1 MDMGLRAKLIIAF
14 GVLGIALAAL
24 VYRATRPPEI
34 YVFAGVAGPDT
45 PTIVP
50 PSVDTRW
57 QKYGGG
63 AKSRLAILL
72 TDEHAPW
79 LGLAHG
85 LKSIGVPFTITTD
98 YAEAVTHRVVLVY
111 PRISGLMSAE
121 ALKALATV
129 PRDGG
134 TLIGVNVLGGGLEEV
149 FGFASVEPSHQHFE
163 LRFDAK
169 AAQRFGF
176 VDPHEQVLSLGNRAK
191 ATEAVV
197 GSYGYLG
204 ADQYALARYEDGQ
217 AAITERSIGAG
228 KAYAVGIDLGSYMLQ
243 GYNNREESVGRSYD
257 NGFEP
262 SIDVLLRLL
271 RSLYRAGESDAVT
284 LGTVPFDR
292 ALSVVLSHDIDYTK
306 SLPNSVAYAAF
317 EKSQGVRATYFMQT
331 KYLRDFNDDVIL
343 NGDTAHYLHQLG
355 EMGMEVGSHTVAH
368 SRVFKD
374 FPLGTGKERYP
385 DYRPFVRDRNTAV
398 GGSVLGEVRV
408 SKFLIETVGGYA
420 PVISFR
426 PGELSNPF
434 ALPQVLEAAGYRYS
448 SSVTAN
454 SSLTHL
460 PFQLD
465 YNRGNTAET
474 PIYEFPITI
483 EDEELPPMGE
493 RLPQGIELA
502 HKIARYGGSV
512 VVLIHPDIL
521 GHKFDFERGF
531 VAALQPEAWFGT
543 LGELGAWWA
552 AREAVAVDVADIGS
566 DRAVTLTLPQHI
578 AGLGL
583 SVPAGWIYRASEP
596 ADLKIAVAES
606 GVLIAEAQGRIT
618 LRFTAVPR

>member
-1 MDMGLRAKLIIAF
+1 MGLRAKLSIAF
-14 GVLGIALAAL
+14 GVLAILGAALA
-24 VYRATRPPEI
+24 YRMTRPPEI

-50 PSVDTRW
+50 PRVDTPW

-63 AKSRLAILL
+63 GKSRLAILL

-98 YAEAVTHRVVLVY
+98 YAEAVAHRVVLVY
-111 PRISGLMSAE
+111 PRISGQMSPE
-121 ALKALATV
+121 ALKALAAV

-134 TLIGVNVLGGGLEEV
+134 TLIGVNVLGGGLDEV
-149 FGFASVEPSHQHFE
+149 FGFASAVPSRQHFE

-191 ATEAVV
+191 ATQAAI
-197 GSYGYLG
+197 GTYGYVG

-217 AAITERSIGAG
+217 AAITERGIGAG

-271 RSLYRAGESDAVT
+271 RTIYRAGESDAAT

-292 ALSVVLSHDIDYTK
+292 ALSVVFSHDIDFTK
-306 SLPNSVAYAAF
+306 SLANSVAYAEF
-317 EKSQGVRATYFMQT
+317 EKSQGLRATYFMQT

-343 NGDTAHYLHQLG
+343 NGDTVHYLRQLG

-368 SRVFKD
+368 SRVFKY

-385 DYRPFVRDRNTAV
+385 DYRPFVRDRDTAV
-398 GGSVLGEVRV
+398 NGTILGEVRV
-408 SKFLIETVGGYA
+408 SKFLIETIGGYR

-434 ALPQVLEAAGYRYS
+434 ALPQVLEATGYRYS

-460 PFQLD
+460 PFQLN
-465 YNRGNTAET
+465 YNRENTAET
-474 PIYEFPITI
+474 PIYEFPVTI

-493 RLPQGIELA
+493 RMPQGIELA
-502 HKIARYGGSV
+502 HKIARYGGCV
-512 VVLIHPDIL
+512 VVLIHPNIL
-521 GHKFDFERGF
+521 GHKFAFEQGF
-531 VAALQPEAWFGT
+531 VAALKPEAWFGT
-543 LGELGAWWA
+543 IGELGAWWA
-552 AREAVAVDVADIGS
+552 ARDAAIVDVADNGG
-566 DRAVTLTLPQHI
+566 DRAVTLTLPQQI

-583 SVPAGWIYRASEP
+583 SVPAGWTYRASEP
-596 ADLKIAVAES
+596 ADLKVAVAES
-606 GVLIAEAQGRIT
+606 GVLIAEAQGTVT
-618 LRFTAVPR
+618 LHFTAAPR

>member
-1 MDMGLRAKLIIAF
+1 MGLRAKLIIAF
-14 GVLGIALAAL
+14 GVLAIALAAL
-24 VYRATRPPEI
+24 AYRVTRAPEI
-34 YVFAGVAGPDT
+34 YVFAGVAGPDA

-50 PSVDTRW
+50 PPVDTPW

-63 AKSRLAILL
+63 SKSRLAILL

-98 YAEAVTHRVVLVY
+98 YAEAVAHRVVLVY
-111 PRISGLMSAE
+111 PRISGQMSPA
-121 ALKALATV
+121 ALKALAAL

-134 TLIGVNVLGGGLEEV
+134 TLIGVNVLGGGLDEL
-149 FGFASVEPSHQHFE
+149 FGFASAEPSRQRFE
-163 LRFDAK
+163 LRFEPK
-169 AAQRFGF
+169 AAQHFGF
-176 VDPHEQVLSLGNRAK
+176 VDPREQVLSLGNRAK
-191 ATEAVV
+191 ATEAV
-197 GSYGYLG
+197 GTYGYLG
-204 ADQYALARYEDGQ
+204 ADRYAVARYEDGQ

-228 KAYAVGIDLGSYMLQ
+228 KAYAVGLDLGSYMLQ

-292 ALSVVLSHDIDYTK
+292 ALSVVLSHDIDFTK
-306 SLPNSVAYAAF
+306 SLPNSVAYAEF

-343 NGDTAHYLHQLG
+343 NGDTARYLRQLG
-355 EMGMEVGSHTVAH
+355 ELGMEVGSHTVAH
-368 SRVFKD
+368 SRVFKY
-374 FPLGTGKERYP
+374 FPLGTGEERYP
-385 DYRPFVRDRNTAV
+385 DYRPFVRDRDTAV
-398 GGSVLGEVRV
+398 GGTILGEVRV
-408 SKFLIETVGGYA
+408 SKFLIETVGGYR

-434 ALPQVLEAAGYRYS
+434 ALPQVLQATGYRYS

-460 PFQLD
+460 PFELD
-465 YNRGNTAET
+465 YNRESTAET
-474 PIYEFPITI
+474 PIYEFPVTI
-483 EDEELPPMGE
+483 EDEELPPLGE
-493 RLPQGIELA
+493 RLPQALELA
-502 HKIARYGGSV
+502 HKVARYGGSV

-531 VAALQPEAWFGT
+531 VAALKGEAWFGT
-543 LGELGAWWA
+543 IGELGAWWA
-552 AREAVAVDVADIGS
+552 ARDAVTVEVADSGD

-583 SVPAGWIYRASEP
+583 SVPSGWTYRASEP
-596 ADLKIAVAES
+596 ADLKVAVGES
-606 GVLIAEAQGRIT
+606 GVLIAEAQGAVT
-618 LRFTAVPR
+618 LHFTATAAR

>member
-1 MDMGLRAKLIIAF
+1 MGLRAKLIIAF
-14 GVLGIALAAL
+14 GALAIAIAA
-24 VYRATRPPEI
+24 VAYRVTRPPEI
-34 YVFAGVAGPDT
+34 YVFAGVEGPNT

-50 PSVDTRW
+50 PPVETPW
-57 QKYGGG
+57 QKYRGGS
-63 AKSRLAILL
+63 KSRLAILL

-111 PRISGLMSAE
+111 PRISGLLSAE
-121 ALKALATV
+121 ALKALAAL

-149 FGFASVEPSHQHFE
+149 FGFSTAEPSRQHFE
-163 LRFDAK
+163 LRFGAK

-176 VDPHEQVLSLGNRAK
+176 IDPREQVLSLGNRAK
-191 ATEAVV
+191 TALAVV
-197 GSYGYLG
+197 GTYGYLG

-228 KAYAVGIDLGSYMLQ
+228 KAYAVGIDLGSYILQ
-243 GYNNREESVGRSYD
+243 GYNNREEAVGRSYD

-271 RSLYRAGESDAVT
+271 RSIYRAGESDAVT

-306 SLPNSVAYAAF
+306 SLPNSVAYAEF

-343 NGDTAHYLHQLG
+343 NDDTVPYLRRLAA
-355 EMGMEVGSHTVAH
+355 MGMEIGSHTVAH
-368 SRVFKD
+368 SRVFKY

-385 DYRPFVRDRNTAV
+385 DYRPFVRDRDTAV
-398 GGSVLGEVRV
+398 GGTILGEVRV
-408 SKFLIETVGGYA
+408 SKFLVETLGGYA
-420 PVISFR
+420 PVLSFR

-460 PFQLD
+460 PFQLN
-465 YNRGNTAET
+465 YNRENTAET
-474 PIYEFPITI
+474 PIYEFPLTI
-483 EDEELPPMGE
+483 EDEELPPMGQ
-493 RLPQGIELA
+493 RLPQALDLA
-502 HKIARYGGSV
+502 HKVARYGGSV

-521 GHKFDFERGF
+521 GHKLDFERGF
-531 VAALQPEAWFGT
+531 VTALKPEAWFGT
-543 LGELGAWWA
+543 IGEFGAWWA
-552 AREAVAVDVADIGS
+552 ARDAVTIEVADSGD
-566 DRAVTLTLPQHI
+566 DRTVTLMLPQHI

-583 SVPAGWIYRASEP
+583 SVPSGWTYRASEP
-596 ADLKIAVAES
+596 VDLKLAVGES
-606 GVLIAEAQGRIT
+606 GVLIAEAQGTVT
-618 LRFTAVPR
+618 LHFTAAAAR

>member
-1 MDMGLRAKLIIAF
+1 MGLRAKFIIAF
-14 GVLGIALAAL
+14 GMLAIAVAALA
-24 VYRATRPPEI
+24 YRMTRPPEI

-50 PSVDTRW
+50 PPVDTPW
-57 QKYGGG
+57 QKYAGDG
-63 AKSRLAILL
+63 KSRLAILL
-72 TDEHAPW
+72 TDEDAPW

-85 LKSIGVPFTITTD
+85 LKAIGVPFTITTD
-98 YAEAVTHRVVLVY
+98 YADAVRHRVVLVY
-111 PRISGLMSAE
+111 PRISGLMSPD
-121 ALKALATV
+121 ALKALAAV

-134 TLIGVNVLGGGLEEV
+134 TLIGVNVLGGGLDEV
-149 FGFASVEPSHQHFE
+149 FGFASAVPSRQHFE

-169 AAQRFGF
+169 AAPRFGF
-176 VDPHEQVLSLGNRAK
+176 VDPHEQALSLGNRAK
-191 ATEAVV
+191 AAQAVI

-228 KAYAVGIDLGSYMLQ
+228 RAYALGIDLGSYMLQ

-292 ALSVVLSHDIDYTK
+292 ALSVVLSHDIDYTR
-306 SLPNSVAYAAF
+306 SLANSLAYAEF
-317 EKSQGVRATYFMQT
+317 EKSQGLRATYFMQT

-343 NGDTAHYLHQLG
+343 NGDTAHYLRQLG

-374 FPLGTGKERYP
+374 FPLGTGNERYP
-385 DYRPFVRDRNTAV
+385 DYRPFVRDRDSAV
-398 GGSVLGEVRV
+398 GGTVLGEVRV
-408 SKFLIETVGGYA
+408 SKFLIEAIGGYR

-465 YNRGNTAET
+465 YNRENTAET
-474 PIYEFPITI
+474 PIYEFPVTI
-483 EDEELPPMGE
+483 EDEELPPLGE
-493 RLPQGIELA
+493 RLPQALDLA

-521 GHKFDFERGF
+521 GDKFSFEQGF
-531 VAALQPEAWFGT
+531 VAALKPEAWFGT
-543 LGELGAWWA
+543 LGEFGAWWA
-552 AREAVAVDVADIGS
+552 ARDAATVDVADNGS
-566 DRAVTLTLPQHI
+566 ERAVTLTLPQHI

-583 SVPAGWIYRASEP
+583 SVPSGWTYRTSEP
-596 ADLKIAVAES
+596 AELKVAVAES
-606 GVLIAEAQGRIT
+606 GVLIAEAQGTVT
-618 LRFTAVPR
+618 LHFTAAQR

>member
-1 MDMGLRAKLIIAF
+1 MGLRAKLSIAF
-14 GVLGIALAAL
+14 GVLAILGAALA
-24 VYRATRPPEI
+24 YRMTRPPEI

-50 PSVDTRW
+50 PRVDTPW
-57 QKYGGG
+57 QKYSGGG
-63 AKSRLAILL
+63 KSRLAILL

-98 YAEAVTHRVVLVY
+98 YAEAVAHRVVLVY
-111 PRISGLMSAE
+111 PRISGQMSPE
-121 ALKALATV
+121 ALKALAAV

-134 TLIGVNVLGGGLEEV
+134 TLIGVNVLGGGLDEV
-149 FGFASVEPSHQHFE
+149 FGFASAVPSRQHFE

-169 AAQRFGF
+169 ATQRFGF

-191 ATEAVV
+191 ATQAAI
-197 GSYGYLG
+197 GTYGYVG

-217 AAITERSIGAG
+217 AAITERGIGAG

-271 RSLYRAGESDAVT
+271 RTIYRAGESDAVT

-292 ALSVVLSHDIDYTK
+292 ALSVVFSHDIDFTK
-306 SLPNSVAYAAF
+306 SLANSVAYAEF
-317 EKSQGVRATYFMQT
+317 EKSQGLRATYFMQT

-343 NGDTAHYLHQLG
+343 NGDTVHYLRQLG

-368 SRVFKD
+368 SRVFKY

-385 DYRPFVRDRNTAV
+385 DYRPFVRDRDTAV
-398 GGSVLGEVRV
+398 NGTILGEVRV
-408 SKFLIETVGGYA
+408 SKFLIETIGGYR

-434 ALPQVLEAAGYRYS
+434 ALPQVLEATGYRYS

-460 PFQLD
+460 PFQLN
-465 YNRGNTAET
+465 YNRENTAET
-474 PIYEFPITI
+474 PIYEFPVTI

-493 RLPQGIELA
+493 RMPQGIELA
-502 HKIARYGGSV
+502 HKIARYGGCV
-512 VVLIHPDIL
+512 VVLIHPNIL
-521 GHKFDFERGF
+521 GHKFAFEQGF
-531 VAALQPEAWFGT
+531 VAALKPEAWFGT
-543 LGELGAWWA
+543 IGELGAWWA
-552 AREAVAVDVADIGS
+552 ARDAAIVDVADNGG
-566 DRAVTLTLPQHI
+566 DRAVTLTLPQQI

-583 SVPAGWIYRASEP
+583 SVPAGWTYRASEP
-596 ADLKIAVAES
+596 ADLKVAVAES
-606 GVLIAEAQGRIT
+606 GVLIAEAQGTVT
-618 LRFTAVPR
+618 LHFTAAPR

>member
-1 MDMGLRAKLIIAF
+1 MGLRAKLIIAF
-14 GVLGIALAAL
+14 GVLAIAGAALA
-24 VYRATRPPEI
+24 YRMTRPPEI

-50 PSVDTRW
+50 PPVDTPWR
-57 QKYGGG
+57 KYSGGG
-63 AKSRLAILL
+63 KSRLAILL

-111 PRISGLMSAE
+111 PRISGLLPGE
-121 ALKALATV
+121 ALKALAAV

-149 FGFASVEPSHQHFE
+149 FGFASAQPSRPHFE
-163 LRFDAK
+163 LRFDVK
-169 AAQRFGF
+169 AAQRFGL

-191 ATEAVV
+191 SAQAVV

-204 ADQYALARYEDGQ
+204 AEQYALARYEDGQ

-228 KAYAVGIDLGSYMLQ
+228 KAYAVGIDLGFYMLQ

-271 RSLYRAGESDAVT
+271 RSLYRAGEGDAVT

-292 ALSVVLSHDIDYTK
+292 ALSVVLSHDIDYTR
-306 SLPNSVAYAAF
+306 SLPNSVAYAEF

-343 NGDTAHYLHQLG
+343 RGDTAHYLRQLG

-368 SRVFKD
+368 SRVFKY
-374 FPLGTGKERYP
+374 FPLGTGEERYP
-385 DYRPFVRDRNTAV
+385 DYRPFVRDRDTAV
-398 GGSVLGEVRV
+398 GGTVLGEVRV
-408 SKFLIETVGGYA
+408 SKFLIETIGGYA

-434 ALPQVLEAAGYRYS
+434 ALPQVLEATGYRYS

-465 YNRGNTAET
+465 YNRENTAET
-474 PIYEFPITI
+474 PIYEFPVTI

-493 RLPQGIELA
+493 RLPQALDLA
-502 HKIARYGGSV
+502 HKISRYGGTV

-521 GHKFDFERGF
+521 GQKFHFEQGF
-531 VAALQPEAWFGT
+531 VAALKPEAWFGT
-543 LGELGAWWA
+543 IGELGAWWA
-552 AREAVAVDVADIGS
+552 ARDAATVDVANSGR
-566 DRAVTLTLPQHI
+566 DRAVTLTLPQRI
-578 AGLGL
+578 SGLGL
-583 SVPAGWIYRASEP
+583 SVPSGWTYRASDP
-596 ADLKIAVAES
+596 ADLKLAVAES
-606 GVLIAEAQGRIT
+606 GVLIAEAQGTVT
-618 LRFTAVPR
+618 LHFTIAQR

>member
-149 FGFASVEPSHQHFE
+149 FGFASVEPSRQHFE

-204 ADQYALARYEDGQ
+204 ADQYALAR
-217 AAITERSIGAG
+217 
-228 KAYAVGIDLGSYMLQ
+228 
-243 GYNNREESVGRSYD
+243 
-257 NGFEP
+257 
-262 SIDVLLRLL
+262 
-271 RSLYRAGESDAVT
+271 
-284 LGTVPFDR
+284 
-292 ALSVVLSHDIDYTK
+292 
-306 SLPNSVAYAAF
+306 
-317 EKSQGVRATYFMQT
+317 
-331 KYLRDFNDDVIL
+331 
-343 NGDTAHYLHQLG
+343 
-355 EMGMEVGSHTVAH
+355 
-368 SRVFKD
+368 
-374 FPLGTGKERYP
+374 
-385 DYRPFVRDRNTAV
+385 
-398 GGSVLGEVRV
+398 
-408 SKFLIETVGGYA
+408 
-420 PVISFR
+420 
-426 PGELSNPF
+426 
-434 ALPQVLEAAGYRYS
+434 
-448 SSVTAN
+448 
-454 SSLTHL
+454 
-460 PFQLD
+460 
-465 YNRGNTAET
+465 
-474 PIYEFPITI
+474 
-483 EDEELPPMGE
+483 
-493 RLPQGIELA
+493 
-502 HKIARYGGSV
+502 
-512 VVLIHPDIL
+512 
-521 GHKFDFERGF
+521 
-531 VAALQPEAWFGT
+531 
-543 LGELGAWWA
+543 
-552 AREAVAVDVADIGS
+552 
-566 DRAVTLTLPQHI
+566 
-578 AGLGL
+578 
-583 SVPAGWIYRASEP
+583 
-596 ADLKIAVAES
+596 
-606 GVLIAEAQGRIT
+606 
-618 LRFTAVPR
+618 